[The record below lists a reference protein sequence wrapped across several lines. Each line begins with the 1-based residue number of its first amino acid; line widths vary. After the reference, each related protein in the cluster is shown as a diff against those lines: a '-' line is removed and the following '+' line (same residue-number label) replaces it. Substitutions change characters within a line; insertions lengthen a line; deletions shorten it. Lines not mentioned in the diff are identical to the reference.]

1 MATLYV
7 MDRARRSL
15 AVSLRFLDVFNLEFG
30 LGRLEETS
38 SLGVRLCVVPSVIF
52 VVRYTF
58 AQSLLRPFALEARD
72 AAPVGR
78 RER

>member
-15 AVSLRFLDVFNLEFG
+15 VVSSRFLDVFNLECG
-30 LGRLEETS
+30 LGRLAETS
-38 SLGVRLCVVPSVIF
+38 SLVVRLCGVPSAIF

-58 AQSLLRPFALEARD
+58 VQSLLRSFALEARD